1 MRHNAKFYESEYEK
15 ALIDLLTDGTGWQYT
30 YGGNIHRSNREVLL
44 MDDLSTY
51 LKNQYKD
58 LTDNDVEE
66 IINHLRHVGGQSHF
80 ELLRNTYKLV
90 RDGYRYVRHGD
101 NKPFDIS
108 YVDFDKVANNI
119 FRVVNQFEVGYGVQ
133 TDIRIPDV
141 LLFVNGIP
149 LCIFEL
155 KNPADERATIADAY
169 EQIHTR
175 YLRDIPHL
183 LRYCPLSCISN
194 ATKNNT
200 KLGTTYTPYEHY
212 YAWKKIKNED
222 PVAEKGLDQVHT
234 LREQGVN
241 GQIEMAAAFTRAGFD
256 AYDVHMSDLM
266 AGRVHLADFK
276 MLAACGGFSYGDVL
290 GAGEGWAKS
299 ILFHPALRDQFAAF
313 FADPNTLTLGVCN
326 GCQMVSNLAEIIPG
340 TAGWSKFKRNLSE

>member
-1 MRHNAKFYESEYEK
+1 MRQNAKFYESEYEE
-15 ALIDLLTDGTGWQYT
+15 ALIDLLTDGTGWQYM
-30 YGGNIHRSNREVLL
+30 YGGNIHRKNREVLL
-44 MDDLSTY
+44 TDDLSSY
-51 LKNQYKD
+51 LKDQYKD
-58 LTDNDVEE
+58 LTDNDVDE

-80 ELLRNTYKLV
+80 EQLRNTYKLI

-101 NKPFDIS
+101 NKSFDIS
-108 YVDFDKVANNI
+108 YVDFDETANNI

-133 TDIRIPDV
+133 TDVRIPDV

-175 YLRDIPHL
+175 YMRDIPHL
-183 LRYCPLSCISN
+183 LRYCPLSCISD

-222 PVAEKGLDQVHT
+222 AVAEKGIDQVRT
-234 LREQGVN
+234 IVGGVY
-241 GQIEMAAAFTRAGFD
+241 EPSRFLE
-256 AYDVHMSDLM
+256 V
-266 AGRVHLADFK
+266 
-276 MLAACGGFSYGDVL
+276 
-290 GAGEGWAKS
+290 
-299 ILFHPALRDQFAAF
+299 LRDYVYFPDADSGKEQEVVCRYPQFFAARECF
-313 FADPNTLTLGVCN
+313 QSLYE
-326 GCQMVSNLAEIIPG
+326 Q
-340 TAGWSKFKRNLSE
+340 